1 MDDIDPKFGLE
12 RAEHLMRE
20 YAYIA
25 VQLDSLC
32 YELEFVQLLTD
43 SSSNDTDTSN
53 ATSRETNELEF
64 NENAGKLTIFQINP
78 IIYELVLGPIGINL
92 ELLGKN
98 NLDSLD
104 KANRTE
110 DPEINN
116 ILREFEKMSRSGLK
130 PFASSFI
137 TPLLKKVKYD
147 PR

>member
-1 MDDIDPKFGLE
+1 
-12 RAEHLMRE
+12 
-20 YAYIA
+20 
-25 VQLDSLC
+25 
-32 YELEFVQLLTD
+32 
-43 SSSNDTDTSN
+43 
-53 ATSRETNELEF
+53 
-64 NENAGKLTIFQINP
+64 
-78 IIYELVLGPIGINL
+78 L

-137 TPLLKKVKYD
+137 NPLLKKVKYD
-147 PR
+147 PRFVLWYLPKILIVFRTPPSVSENHTVVVRVGIHVQSVSNFELTAMSYDMDAFLRLAWRDPVS